1 MLELGFLDLFNS
13 YREILFQPNKIN
25 WNIAAAE
32 ISDWA
37 KETIRA
43 DASVNDTARSRR
55 PSLRMLADAPLDDDA
70 ADLLNFK
77 PYATAL
83 AGLIDDPKTSTPLV
97 LSINAPW
104 GAGKTTLARM
114 IERILKRKPSA
125 AGDEPH
131 VTCWFNAWM
140 HDDAPN
146 LASAF
151 AAQVA
156 QSADGMRTRWR
167 RFISPIPFSLRPV
180 PSRQLLVLIL
190 TFVDVALAV
199 FCAAEYFFSIPPWV
213 GATVGLLATS
223 SLAALA
229 QQLGSLAPFA
239 QTIAKF
245 VTNPTRAAAT
255 ASMDEVRKQLGRL
268 IEESTPKNSRFII
281 FVDDLERCRPPR
293 AVDVLEVVNQLLG
306 DKRIVTVVL
315 GDMLSVATC
324 ADIKY
329 RDLARRYILDGKGAG
344 DCSYGRAYI
353 QKIIQLQFDLPVQ
366 SVLATQTFMNKLLVF
381 EDTQGRGDS
390 KENAY
395 KERSI
400 DEFRGAIDRII
411 DKGMDSPAPDFEQL
425 ESAAALALPASAG
438 RLLREDLIRERI
450 QLRFGDDS
458 ELMREAQDE
467 VMRYVEPLPRHAK
480 RLLNRLRLL
489 LFIAHA
495 RGMFGGTPLLSGRHM
510 GKWAVLS
517 ERWPELAQILCAH
530 PDLMARLEDKNQY
543 DTAIKE
549 SAPFCSNDATLMTL
563 CLNDAGVKLAP
574 VMDRI
579 AHFTGATE
587 PARST
592 LQQK

>member
-1 MLELGFLDLFNS
+1 
-13 YREILFQPNKIN
+13 
-25 WNIAAAE
+25 
-32 ISDWA
+32 
-37 KETIRA
+37 
-43 DASVNDTARSRR
+43 
-55 PSLRMLADAPLDDDA
+55 
-70 ADLLNFK
+70 
-77 PYATAL
+77 
-83 AGLIDDPKTSTPLV
+83 
-97 LSINAPW
+97 
-104 GAGKTTLARM
+104 M